1 MWPEYADGTDI
12 NAVCRNAE
20 SSLLA
25 SGDDFGKV
33 KIFLYPA
40 TQPKVRLILNLFYFF
55 CCAYAIGLQNGL
67 IELGFVSFSFIYRVY
82 HIHMA
87 VTAVM

>member
-20 SSLLA
+20 ASLLA

-40 TQPKVRLILNLFYFF
+40 TQPKVSISLTSLCNWFLNELIKM
-55 CCAYAIGLQNGL
+55 G
-67 IELGFVSFSFIYRVY
+67 FSFLFRHYRVY
-82 HIHMA
+82 HIRM
-87 VTAVM
+87 VDTAVM